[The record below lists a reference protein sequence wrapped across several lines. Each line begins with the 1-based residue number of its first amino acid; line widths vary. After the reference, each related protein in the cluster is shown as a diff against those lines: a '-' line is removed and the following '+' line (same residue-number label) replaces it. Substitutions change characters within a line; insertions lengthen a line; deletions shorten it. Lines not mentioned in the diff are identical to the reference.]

1 MSGSIDSAPTIVQF
15 NRVSTNCD
23 RDNSSHPDTATCTSI
38 NISRASILGYY
49 NTQSI
54 GWHMQSNAI
63 PEERDANKESEPL
76 HNKCTIVINNAMD
89 GIVEGKY

>member
-1 MSGSIDSAPTIVQF
+1 
-15 NRVSTNCD
+15 
-23 RDNSSHPDTATCTSI
+23 
-38 NISRASILGYY
+38 
-49 NTQSI
+49 
-54 GWHMQSNAI
+54 MQSNAI